1 MRGPLHDH
9 HIFQNVDWI
18 VAWDADHD
26 THAYLQGGDLVFE
39 GDTIIFIGSS
49 YVGDSDHVINGA
61 DLCLMPGF
69 VDIHAHPASEVFFRG
84 LREDHS
90 VPEHYMTGLYERSCV
105 YAIDQEDKKY
115 GAEVSYADLML
126 SGVTTLV
133 DITFPYPGW
142 TDIMARSGL
151 RAYAAPGF
159 NTATWMRDNHHQLK
173 YDVDEAKGWR
183 NFENSLVMID
193 ELRAHPS
200 GLLNGI
206 VSPVQID
213 NNTTDILVASRDAAR
228 ERGLLWTTHASQSV
242 VEFNIMVDRHGVTPV
257 QHLNNLGLLGEGVIL
272 GHAMLIDDN
281 SWIRWHTKTDLKLL
295 GDSHTAV
302 AHCPTPFMRY
312 GTILESFN
320 RFREAGV
327 VLGIGTDTIPHN
339 FIEDLRYAAIMARI
353 ASRDGN
359 AGSTADVFYAGTVA
373 GAIALGRNDIGRL
386 KVGAKADI
394 VVLDLDHPLMKPG
407 RDPLAALIH
416 SAAERAVKD
425 VYIDGR
431 QVVKNHEVLTL
442 NRNEAA
448 GRLREGQARMESGAR
463 QRDFAG
469 RSHHEITPLTL
480 RSIT

>member
-1 MRGPLHDH
+1 MTTTH
-9 HIFQNVDWI
+9 FENVDWI
-18 VAWDADHD
+18 VAWDSSTDS
-26 THAYLQGGDLVFE
+26 HAYL
-39 GDTIIFIGSS
+39 
-49 YVGDSDHVINGA
+49 NGA
-61 DLCLMPGF
+61 DLVFKDNEISFIGPSYNGDSDVVVDGKDLCLIPGF
-69 VDIHAHPASEVFFRG
+69 VDIHAHPASEVYFRG

-105 YAIDQEDKKY
+105 YAIDQDDKHH

-142 TDIMARSGL
+142 TDVMARSGL
-151 RAYAAPGF
+151 RMYAAPGF
-159 NTATWMRDNHHQLK
+159 NTATWYRDNHHQLK
-173 YDVDEAKGWR
+173 YDENEAKGWR
-183 NFENSLVMID
+183 DFETALSLID

-213 NNTTDILVASRDAAR
+213 NNTSDILVASRDAAR

-242 VEFNIMVDRHGVTPV
+242 VEFNIMVERHGITPI
-257 QHLNNLGLLGEGVIL
+257 QYLDKLGVLGEGAIL
-272 GHAMLIDDN
+272 GHSMLIDDH
-281 SWIRWHTKTDLKLL
+281 SWIRWHTKLDLKLL

-312 GTILESFN
+312 GTILENLN
-320 RFREAGV
+320 RYQDAGV
-327 VLGIGTDTIPHN
+327 RLGIGTDTLPHN
-339 FIEDLRYAAIMARI
+339 YIEDLRYAAIMARV
-353 ASRDGN
+353 AGRDGN
-359 AGSTADVFYAGTVA
+359 IGSTADVFYAGTA
-373 GAIALGRNDIGRL
+373 GGAKALMRDDIGRL
-386 KVGAKADI
+386 SVGAKADI

-425 VYIDGR
+425 VYIDGK

-442 NRNEAA
+442 NRIEAA

-469 RSHHEITPLTL
+469 RSHEEITPLTL
-480 RSIT
+480 PTVKS

>member
-1 MRGPLHDH
+1 MTITH
-9 HIFQNVDWI
+9 FKNVEWI
-18 VAWDADHD
+18 VAWDDALDSH
-26 THAYLQGGDLVFE
+26 TYLKGADLVFE
-39 GDTIIFIGSS
+39 DNAITFIGPS
-49 YVGDSDHVINGA
+49 YAGDSDRVVDGTN
-61 DLCLMPGF
+61 LCLMPGF
-69 VDIHAHPASEVFFRG
+69 VDIHAHPASEVYFRG

-105 YAIDQEDKKY
+105 YAIDQEDKKF
-115 GAEVSYADLML
+115 GAEASYADLML

-142 TDIMARSGL
+142 TDVMARSGL
-151 RAYAAPGF
+151 RMYAAPGF
-159 NTATWMRDNHHQLK
+159 NTATWYRDNHHQLK
-173 YDVDEAKGWR
+173 YDEDEARGWR
-183 NFENSLVMID
+183 DFDAALTLID

-213 NNTTDILVASRDAAR
+213 NNTSDILIASRDAAR

-242 VEFNIMVDRHGVTPV
+242 VEFNIMVDRHGVTPI
-257 QHLNNLGLLGEGVIL
+257 QYLDKLGVLGEGAIL
-272 GHAMLIDDN
+272 GHSMLIDEH
-281 SWIRWHTKTDLKLL
+281 SWIRWHTKLDLKLL
-295 GDSHTAV
+295 GDSHTGV

-312 GTILESFN
+312 GTILENLN
-320 RFREAGV
+320 RYQDAGV
-327 VLGIGTDTIPHN
+327 ALGIGTDTLPHN
-339 FIEDLRYAAIMARI
+339 YIEDLRYAAIMARI
-353 ASRDGN
+353 AGRDGN
-359 AGSTADVFYAGTVA
+359 MGSTGDVFYAGTA
-373 GAIALGRNDIGRL
+373 GGAKALMRNDIGRL
-386 KVGAKADI
+386 SVGAKADI

-442 NRNEAA
+442 NRIEAA

-469 RSHHEITPLTL
+469 RSHEEITPLTL
-480 RSIT
+480 PTATNS